1 MNKAWMAGLL
11 AVLAGQGWAA
21 EQVLSTVTVTADADA
36 LEERRQAVT
45 QKVILNQAEIANL
58 GATTVSEVIS
68 KLPGIDAGSQGSD
81 GGQGMRARGMVRDS
95 VQLLID
101 GERVGGNS
109 RMAAASVGRLP
120 SGELERV
127 EILRGSSAEFGGG
140 ASVTVNLVMKKT
152 AKKSDTTLKLATGT
166 RDGRVFG
173 QSTVTRRG
181 NAGEFSWVLPLT
193 INHHVMV
200 SSSDSDRQAFAGGA
214 RNAWA
219 VDENDGRFSMNELV
233 FSPRLNWRRGGDSFS
248 IWPTLFRGDTRRW
261 GDMER
266 YSYADPLAGTGLA
279 ADGSRSDRE
288 SGKTRLYRLRLEG
301 ERKLEGGKL
310 SSRLA
315 WMKGQRDTDTRR
327 NYLSAG
333 GVLTP
338 TRDRLERDEDE
349 LNGMVRLDR
358 GFGSHVVSLALE
370 GARLERDDRQDLSG
384 AASRYRTGER
394 QTIAWVQDEFSLTPR
409 TTLTLGLRGEQFRL
423 DVDGDSRRHGI
434 VAPSLAVRWEPLER
448 WVLRSSIGR
457 GLKLPRLDELSN
469 RPVLSL
475 SANTPLEADQR
486 GNPDLRP
493 ERSTN
498 FEVVLEHYLPADAG
512 VVGFNLYARQTSDFV
527 ERRVALEGARWV
539 DRPYNEG
546 DAEHWGAELDAK
558 LNLAKLG
565 VAPGTV
571 KGHLTVPRS
580 RVHDERLDLTREAR
594 ESPRY
599 QLSLGYE
606 RPFGERVT
614 AGFDL
619 QHFAEVK
626 TSIPGER
633 QERTEDR
640 SVLDLFAVYR
650 LQPGLNLRFNAN
662 NLLRADTCKL
672 ARAHSGAND
681 WRLETCNGN
690 VASYMLTLEGSW

>member
-1 MNKAWMAGLL
+1 MNRAWVVGMLV
-11 AVLAGQGWAA
+11 VLVGQASA
-21 EQVLSTVTVTADADA
+21 QEQVLSTVTVTAEADA

-45 QKVILNQAEIANL
+45 QKVILNPADIANL

-68 KLPGIDAGSQGSD
+68 KLPGIDAGSQD
-81 GGQGMRARGMVRDS
+81 AHGGQSMRARGMVRDS
-95 VQLLID
+95 VQVLID

-152 AKKSDTTLKLATGT
+152 AKKTDTTIKLATGA
-166 RDGRVFG
+166 RDGRGFA

-181 NAGEFSWVLPLT
+181 NAGNFSWVLPLT

-200 SSSDSDRQAFAGGA
+200 SSSDTDRQNFTGGA
-214 RNAWA
+214 RTAWTQ
-219 VDENDGRFSMNELV
+219 DENAGRFKMNEIV
-233 FSPRLNWRRGGDSFS
+233 FSPRLNWRKGGDSLS

-261 GDMER
+261 GEMER

-279 ADGSRSDRE
+279 ADGSRDDRE
-288 SGKTRLYRLRLEG
+288 TGKTRLLRLRVEG
-301 ERKLEGGKL
+301 ERKLQEGKL
-310 SSRLA
+310 SARLA
-315 WMKGQRDTDTRR
+315 WMKGRRDTDTRR
-327 NYLSAG
+327 DYLSAG
-333 GVLTP
+333 GVLTT
-338 TRDRLERDEDE
+338 TRDRNERDDDE
-349 LNGMVRLDR
+349 ANAMFRFDR
-358 GFGSHVVSLALE
+358 AWGKHLVSLALE
-370 GARLERDDRQDLSG
+370 GAVLDRDDSQNLSG
-384 AASRYRTGER
+384 VRSLYQTGER
-394 QTIAWVQDEFSLTPR
+394 QAIAWVQDEFAINPR
-409 TTLTLGLRGEQFRL
+409 TTMTLGLRGERFRL
-423 DVDGDSRRHGI
+423 DVDGDSRSHGI

-448 WVLRSSIGR
+448 WVLRSSIGS
-457 GLKLPRLDELSN
+457 GLKLPKLDELSN

-475 SANTPLEADQR
+475 SVNSPLEADQR
-486 GNPDLRP
+486 GNPDLQP

-498 FEVVLEHYLPADAG
+498 LEVVLEHYLPADAG
-512 VVGFNLYARQTSDFV
+512 VLGFNLYARKTRDFV
-527 ERRVALEGARWV
+527 ERRAALEGPRWV
-539 DRPYNEG
+539 ERPYNEG

-558 LNLAKLG
+558 INLAKLG
-565 VAPGTV
+565 LPAGTV
-571 KGHLTVPRS
+571 KAHLTVPRS
-580 RVHDERLDLTREAR
+580 RVHDERLDLVRDAR

-599 QLSLGYE
+599 QLSFGYE
-606 RPFGERVT
+606 RPFSQRFT
-614 AGFDL
+614 AGIDV

-640 SVLDLFAVYR
+640 TVLDLFAVYR

-662 NLLRADTCKL
+662 NLLRTDTCKL
-672 ARAHSGAND
+672 ARAQNGGND
-681 WRLETCNGN
+681 WQLETCNGA